1 MKSHNSSQYTSWEA
15 LNSAIVSCRRCPRLV
30 AWREQVAR
38 EKRRA
43 YRDYE
48 YWGRPVVGLGDRE
61 ARLFILGLAPAA
73 HGANRTGRMFTG
85 DSSGN
90 TLMAALHR
98 AGFANIPS
106 SRHPDDGLELK
117 DAFITALARCAPPA
131 NRPTAAEFANCRP
144 FWTAEL
150 ALMPNVRVVWALGQL
165 AFEHYQRWMRD
176 QGVSAP
182 RVKFRHAAVVE
193 YPPPH
198 PILIASYHPSRQNTH
213 TGRLT
218 PEMLDDVLR
227 KVREWIAAPRR
238 LPHSGPA

>member
-1 MKSHNSSQYTSWEA
+1 M
-15 LNSAIVSCRRCPRLV
+15 LNEAIVSCRRCPRLV

-43 YRDYE
+43 YRDDE
-48 YWGRPVVGLGDRE
+48 YWGRPVVGFGDRN

-98 AGFANIPS
+98 AGFASLPT
-106 SRHPDDGLELK
+106 SRRPDDGLELK

-144 FWTAEL
+144 FWTSEL

-165 AFEHYQRWMRD
+165 AFDHYQRWMRE
-176 QGVSAP
+176 QGVETP
-182 RVKFRHAAVVE
+182 RVKFGHGAMVE
-193 YPPPH
+193 YPNPH
-198 PILIASYHPSRQNTH
+198 PILIASYHPSRQNTQ

-218 PEMLDDVLR
+218 PVMLDDIL
-227 KVREWIAAPRR
+227 KQVREWIAVSPC
-238 LPHSGPA
+238 LPHDGSA